1 MVANGSP
8 TIVLGGERVIAVF
21 PPILHIH
28 CHSLADAN
36 LISHSRSWPP
46 DLVSPRNHA
55 NFTSL
60 LLSTDRVMSLKH
72 DLHLIPFLLTILV
85 GFPLHRGK
93 IQAPSQSLEVWHQQR
108 LRPPPDV
115 TFYHVLSQHLPAFTG
130 LLAANMQVKT
140 SLILDICSC
149 LSLKYCFWNIS

>member
-1 MVANGSP
+1 MVANGFP
-8 TIVLGGERVIAVF
+8 TIVLGGETVIAVF

-28 CHSLADAN
+28 YHSLADAN
-36 LISHSRSWPP
+36 LISHSLTVMTSRSG
-46 DLVSPRNHA
+46 LSPQSCQLHIPSPFN
-55 NFTSL
+55 
-60 LLSTDRVMSLKH
+60 RVMSLKH
-72 DLHLIPFLLTILV
+72 DLHLIPFLLIILV